1 MHCGFAD
8 PRFGTGLPSNALM
21 DRFVSR
27 YSLRSRGK
35 HGEQAAVLIL
45 AEIQLHHFNEPV
57 PLTDYVECAD
67 RNFDNELF
75 QGLGG
80 RMDILL
86 VDDSK
91 TMRGI
96 VQRAIRQA
104 GFRGLSVGE
113 AENGAQGLEKLLT
126 EKPKLIL
133 SDWNMPEMSGIEFL
147 VQVRASANKVPFGF
161 ITSEASAA
169 IRQLAMESGA
179 NFLITKPF
187 SPEDVQEALTPI
199 LGKS

>member
-1 MHCGFAD
+1 
-8 PRFGTGLPSNALM
+8 
-21 DRFVSR
+21 
-27 YSLRSRGK
+27 
-35 HGEQAAVLIL
+35 
-45 AEIQLHHFNEPV
+45 
-57 PLTDYVECAD
+57 
-67 RNFDNELF
+67 
-75 QGLGG
+75 
-80 RMDILL
+80 MDILL

-113 AENGAQGLEKLLT
+113 AENGVQALEKLAV
-126 EKPKLIL
+126 EQPKLIL
-133 SDWNMPEMSGIEFL
+133 SDWNMPEMSGIDLL
-147 VQVRASANKVPFGF
+147 VKVRASANTVPFGF

-169 IRQLAMESGA
+169 IKELAMNSGA

-187 SPEDVQEALTPI
+187 SPEDMQAALSPI